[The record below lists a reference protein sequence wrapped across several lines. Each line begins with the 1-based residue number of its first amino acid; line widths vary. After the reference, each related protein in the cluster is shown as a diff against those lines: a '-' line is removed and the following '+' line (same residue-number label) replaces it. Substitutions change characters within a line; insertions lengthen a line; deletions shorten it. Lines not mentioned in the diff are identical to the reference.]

1 MTIKTKVKTTPKQ
14 PLDKDIFCTVEEAID
29 EIRQGRMLI
38 VVDDA
43 NRENEGDLIMAA
55 ELATPQK
62 VNFMI
67 SQARGLLCVPMEAEW
82 LQHLEIPLMTNQIS
96 DRHCTK
102 FTLSVDAVEGTTT
115 GISAKERTITI
126 KKLSDPDSQP
136 ADFMRPGHIF
146 PLIAEKGGVLKRAGH
161 TEAAVDLARLAGLKP
176 VGAICEIMRSDGEM
190 ARLPDL
196 IKYARKHKLKL
207 LTIADLIHYR
217 RKKEKLVKLVS
228 KARFPNRYGV
238 FDIMTYIS
246 TTSDEYHLALVMG
259 DVKAAD
265 SVLVRVHSEC
275 LTGDALFSMRCDCG
289 QQLAESFRM
298 ISEAGC
304 GVILYMRQEG
314 RGIGLL
320 NKIKAYHLQDTGKDT
335 VQANLE
341 LGFAADLRDYGIGAQ
356 ILRDLGLKK
365 IRLLTNNPKKVVG
378 LEGYGL
384 QIVERVPIEIKPSEQ
399 NKFYLKTKKAK
410 LGHILHE
417 V

>member
-1 MTIKTKVKTTPKQ
+1 MTGTKRHY
-14 PLDKDIFCTVEEAID
+14 FCTVEEAIE
-29 EIRQGRMLI
+29 EIRQGKMLI
-38 VVDDA
+38 VVDDT
-43 NRENEGDLIMAA
+43 NRENEGDLVMAA
-55 ELATPQK
+55 QLATPQK

-67 SQARGLLCVPMEAEW
+67 SHGRGLLCVPMEADW
-82 LQHLEIPLMTNQIS
+82 LSRLEIPLMTTQTS
-96 DRHCTK
+96 DRHGTK
-102 FTLSVDAVEGTTT
+102 FTLTVDAVEGTTT
-115 GISAKERTITI
+115 GISAKERALTIT
-126 KKLSDPDSQP
+126 KLAEPSSQP

-161 TEAAVDLARLAGLKP
+161 TEAAVDLARLADLNP
-176 VGAICEIMRSDGEM
+176 VGAICEIIRPDGEM

-196 IKYARKHKLKL
+196 IKYAKKHNLKL
-207 LTIADLIHYR
+207 FTIEDLIHYR
-217 RKKEKLVKLVS
+217 RNKEKLVKRVS
-228 KARFPNRYGV
+228 KAKFPNQYGV

-246 TTSDEYHLALVMG
+246 TITDEYHVALVMG
-259 DVKAAD
+259 DIKSAD

-275 LTGDALFSMRCDCG
+275 LTGDALFSKRCDCG
-289 QQLAESFRM
+289 QQLAESFRL

-320 NKIKAYHLQDTGKDT
+320 NKIKAYHLQDTGSDT

-356 ILRDLGLKK
+356 ILKDLGLKK

-384 QIVERVPIEIKPSEQ
+384 HIVERVPIEISPSKS
-399 NKFYLKTKKAK
+399 NKFYLKTKKDK
-410 LGHILHE
+410 MGHILHE